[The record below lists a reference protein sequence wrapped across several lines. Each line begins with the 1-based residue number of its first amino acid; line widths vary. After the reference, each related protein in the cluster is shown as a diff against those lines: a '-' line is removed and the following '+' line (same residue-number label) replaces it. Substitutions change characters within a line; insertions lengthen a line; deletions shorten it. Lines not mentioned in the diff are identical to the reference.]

1 MSYPQVNNTTISI
14 IDVWEHVD
22 EYIKEKLG
30 KVSYSTF
37 QKAVKPI
44 SFLNN
49 SLILGVPNAFM
60 KKWVYEKCDYH
71 IKKSVKQNF
80 NIDIILELNVNEQM
94 KQIVEDEHYATENER
109 LSKNSELEKPVERKA
124 FSIEPQES
132 AYMLNPKYTYDS
144 YVVGQSN
151 RFSHAAS
158 LAVAKAPGK
167 AYNPFFIY
175 GGVGLGKTHLM
186 HAIGHK
192 VQDLHPYLKILY
204 ITAEEFTNHL
214 ISSLQN
220 NKINEFRE
228 KYRKVDVLLIDDIPF
243 IAGKEKT
250 EEEFFHTFNYLYQL
264 NKQIVITS
272 DRLPKDIPSI
282 QDRLKSRFEW
292 GLSADIQAPDLETRM
307 AILYKKLEPEFQ
319 NIPQDVIY
327 YIASQIPGNIREL
340 EGALIKIIAYSSLIN
355 QEININLAKDVIKDI
370 VKNNSKKPIS
380 ISKIKKSVAE
390 YYNIEYE
397 GLSAKI
403 RTKEIAHA
411 RQVAMFLCRELT
423 NFSLPKIGENFG
435 GRDHTT
441 VMHACDKVRTDIKK
455 NTDLKSALNQI
466 KTTLID

>member
-1 MSYPQVNNTTISI
+1 MSYPQVNNMAISI
-14 IDVWEHVD
+14 IDVWEKVD
-22 EYIKEKLG
+22 GSLQEKLG
-30 KVSYSTF
+30 KISYSTF

-49 SLILGVPNAFM
+49 ALVLGVPNNFM
-60 KKWVYEKCDYH
+60 KKWVNDKCDFY
-71 IKKSVKQNF
+71 IKQSVLQNF
-80 NIDIILELNVNEQM
+80 DMNIIIELTINDQMYQQIEEDTREDVAISEQSVSSSHRQVFDIQ
-94 KQIVEDEHYATENER
+94 
-109 LSKNSELEKPVERKA
+109 
-124 FSIEPQES
+124 PQAS
-132 AYMLNPKYTYDS
+132 AYMLNPKYTFDS

-158 LAVAKAPGK
+158 LAVSKAPGK

-192 VQDLHPYLKILY
+192 VKDIHPYLKVIY
-204 ITAEEFTNHL
+204 ITAEEFTNDL
-214 ISSLQN
+214 IGSLQKG
-220 NKINEFRE
+220 KIMEFRE
-228 KYRKVDVLLIDDIPF
+228 RYRNIDLLMVDDIQF

-264 NKQIVITS
+264 NKQIILTS

-327 YIASQIPGNIREL
+327 YIASQIPGNVREL

-370 VKNNSKKPIS
+370 VKKNNKKPIS
-380 ISKIKKSVAE
+380 ISKIKKAVSE
-390 YYNIEYE
+390 YYDIEYE
-397 GLSAKI
+397 NLSAKI

-411 RQVAMFLCRELT
+411 RQVAMYLCRDLT
-423 NFSLPKIGENFG
+423 NFSLPKIGEKFG

-441 VMHACDKVRTDIKK
+441 VMHACDKIRTEIKK
-455 NTDLKSALNQI
+455 NHDLKSALNQI

>member
-1 MSYPQVNNTTISI
+1 MSYPQAHNTTMSI
-14 IDVWEHVD
+14 IDIWEQVD
-22 EYIKEKLG
+22 EYLKDKLG
-30 KVSYSTF
+30 KVSYTTF

-60 KKWVYEKCDYH
+60 KKWVYEKCDFH
-71 IKKSVKQNF
+71 IKRSVKQSF
-80 NIDIILELNVNEQM
+80 DLDIILELSVNEQM
-94 KQIVEDEHYATENER
+94 KQKAEDDFVSDEEESFNKQKSQE
-109 LSKNSELEKPVERKA
+109 EKKERKE

-132 AYMLNPKYTYDS
+132 AFMLNPKYTYDT

-192 VQDLHPYLKILY
+192 VQDLHPYLKVLY

-214 ISSLQN
+214 ISSIQN
-220 NKINEFRE
+220 NKTMEFRE
-228 KYRKVDVLLIDDIPF
+228 KYRKVDVLMIDDIPF

-250 EEEFFHTFNYLYQL
+250 EEEFFHTFNYLYQF
-264 NKQIVITS
+264 NKQIIITS

-355 QEININLAKDVIKDI
+355 QEITINLAKDVIKDI

-397 GLSAKI
+397 NLSAKI

-411 RQVAMFLCRELT
+411 RQVAMYLCRDLT

-441 VMHACDKVRTDIKK
+441 VMHACDKVRNDIKK
-455 NTDLKSALNQI
+455 NSDLKSALNQI

>member
-14 IDVWEHVD
+14 IDIWEHVD
-22 EYIKEKLG
+22 EYLKDKLG

-71 IKKSVKQNF
+71 IKRAVKQSF
-80 NIDIILELNVNEQM
+80 DLDIILELNINDQM
-94 KQIVEDEHYATENER
+94 KQKAEDDHLANEEE
-109 LSKNSELEKPVERKA
+109 SYQTQSAQSERVT
-124 FSIEPQES
+124 FSIEPGES
-132 AYMLNPKYTYDS
+132 SFMLNPKYTYDT

-192 VQDLHPYLKILY
+192 VQDIHPSLKVLY
-204 ITAEEFTNHL
+204 ITSEEFTNHL
-214 ISSLQN
+214 ISSIQN
-220 NKINEFRE
+220 NKTMEFRE

-250 EEEFFHTFNYLYQL
+250 EDEFFHTFNYLYQL

-355 QEININLAKDVIKDI
+355 QEITINLAKDVIKDI
-370 VKNNSKKPIS
+370 VKNNTKKPIS

-390 YYNIEYE
+390 YYNTDYE
-397 GLSAKI
+397 NLSAKI

-441 VMHACDKVRTDIKK
+441 VMHACDKVRNDIKK
-455 NTDLKSALNQI
+455 NSDLKSALNQI

>member
-1 MSYPQVNNTTISI
+1 MSYPQINNATISI
-14 IDVWEHVD
+14 IDIWEHVD
-22 EYIKEKLG
+22 SYIKEKLG

-49 SLILGVPNAFM
+49 ALVLGVPNAFM

-71 IKKSVKQNF
+71 IKRSVKQNF
-80 NIDIILELNVNEQM
+80 DMDIIIELNVNESMQ
-94 KQIVEDEHYATENER
+94 KKEEEDH
-109 LSKNSELEKPVERKA
+109 LSDLNTFDNNYTNTEKPINNNK
-124 FSIEPQES
+124 FYIQQQETMH
-132 AYMLNPKYTYDS
+132 MLNPKYTYDT

-158 LAVAKAPGK
+158 IAVSKAPGK

-175 GGVGLGKTHLM
+175 GGVGLGKTHLL
-186 HAIGHK
+186 HAIGHQ
-192 VQDLHPYLKILY
+192 VQELHPFLKVLY

-214 ISSLQN
+214 ISSLQS
-220 NKINEFRE
+220 NKILEFRE
-228 KYRKVDVLLIDDIPF
+228 KYRNVDVLMIDDIHF

-250 EEEFFHTFNYLYQL
+250 EEEFFHTFNYLYQF
-264 NKQIVITS
+264 NKQIIITS

-307 AILYKKLEPEFQ
+307 AILYKKIEPEFQ
-319 NIPQDVIY
+319 NISQDVIY

-380 ISKIKKSVAE
+380 ISKIKKAIAE
-390 YYNIEYE
+390 YYNIDYE
-397 GLSAKI
+397 SLSAKI

-411 RQVAMFLCRELT
+411 RQVAMFLCRDLT

-441 VMHACDKVRTDIKK
+441 VMHACDKVRNDVKR

>member
-1 MSYPQVNNTTISI
+1 MSYPQVNNMAISI
-14 IDVWEHVD
+14 IDIWEKVD
-22 EYIKEKLG
+22 DYLKEKLG

-49 SLILGVPNAFM
+49 ALVLGVPNNFM
-60 KKWVYEKCDYH
+60 KKWVYDKCDFH
-71 IKKSVKQNF
+71 IKRSINQNF
-80 NIDIILELNVNEQM
+80 NMDIIIEITINAQM
-94 KQIVEDEHYATENER
+94 KQQMEEIEEPVVEINLGSSPSNNTYNDYN
-109 LSKNSELEKPVERKA
+109 
-124 FSIEPQES
+124 IQPQSS

-151 RFSHAAS
+151 RFSHAAA
-158 LAVAKAPGK
+158 LAVTKAPGK

-192 VQDLHPYLKILY
+192 VKDIHPYLKVIY
-204 ITAEEFTNHL
+204 ITAEEFTNDL
-214 ISSLQN
+214 INSLQRG
-220 NKINEFRE
+220 KIMEFRE
-228 KYRKVDVLLIDDIPF
+228 RYRNVDLLMVDDIQF

-264 NKQIVITS
+264 NKQIILTS

-327 YIASQIPGNIREL
+327 YIASQIPSNVREL
-340 EGALIKIIAYSSLIN
+340 EGALIKIIAYASLIN
-355 QEININLAKDVIKDI
+355 QDITINLAKDVIKDI

-380 ISKIKKSVAE
+380 ISKIKKAIAE
-390 YYNIEYE
+390 YYDIEYE
-397 GLSAKI
+397 SLSAKI

-441 VMHACDKVRTDIKK
+441 VMHACDKIRTEIKK
-455 NTDLKSALNQI
+455 NHDLKSALNQI